1 MLVLKVLLAI
11 LMLQLMMVMVMVYHH
26 LKEKNFTMATCSII
40 YFLRA
45 HKDPSARRAAT
56 ATTTEQLPSS
66 CNFVAVM
73 R

>member
-11 LMLQLMMVMVMVYHH
+11 LMLQLMMVMVYHH

-45 HKDPSARRAAT
+45 HKDPLARRAAT